1 MSTLG
6 VTPER
11 PVRELDL
18 GRPELLSMD
27 MGEAAEY
34 WKVPVPI
41 AKRDRKN
48 GLHKRKQLEIEATNP
63 TRLRRV

>member
-1 MSTLG
+1 MRFAR
-6 VTPER
+6 ER
-11 PVRELDL
+11 RIDL

-48 GLHKRKQLEIEATNP
+48 GLHKRKQSEIEVANP
-63 TRLRRV
+63 TSGRTVE